1 MNSSNLSKIS
11 QMSTTRLPLD
21 HFVSGALAS
30 TIATLVF
37 EYSKNSQLSNIDVK
51 KLLKNGAI
59 AGIASASAIYT
70 ANSIAKG
77 KYLEAGFGLV
87 AGVSGALLI
96 EKTLK

>member
-1 MNSSNLSKIS
+1 MS

-30 TIATLVF
+30 TIATLVL
-37 EYSKNSQLSNIDVK
+37 ESNKNSQLSNIDVK

-59 AGIASASAIYT
+59 AGIAAASAIYA